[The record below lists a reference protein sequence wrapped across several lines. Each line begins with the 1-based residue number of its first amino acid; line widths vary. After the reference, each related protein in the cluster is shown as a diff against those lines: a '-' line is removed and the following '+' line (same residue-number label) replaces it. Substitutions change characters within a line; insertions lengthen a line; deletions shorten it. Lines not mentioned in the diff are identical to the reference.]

1 MILSSDNPDSEDL
14 ANQNFLDIYQ
24 SAMDLYGL
32 IHARFIISSRGLHI
46 MRAKFLNG
54 VFGACPRVLCDRQLC
69 LPIGMSEDLS
79 ISRVKVYCPKCEDV
93 YVPRIKFVD
102 IDGAYFGCSFPHIF
116 LQTFPEL
123 LPTNKPHEYYPR
135 IFGFKIY
142 GKKGS
147 NYKGQIEEDKELNN
161 NINIEN

>member
-1 MILSSDNPDSEDL
+1 
-14 ANQNFLDIYQ
+14 
-24 SAMDLYGL
+24 MDLYGL

-54 VFGACPRVLCDRQLC
+54 VFGACPRVLCDRQLV

-79 ISRVKVYCPKCEDV
+79 ISRVKVYCPKCEEV

-123 LPTNKPHEYYPR
+123 MPTAKPNKYVAKIY
-135 IFGFKIY
+135 GFKIF
-142 GKKGS
+142 GRKGS
-147 NYKGQIEEDKELNN
+147 KYEGMTVPEDLNKENAKDYKEHKDGVKEVK
-161 NINIEN
+161 